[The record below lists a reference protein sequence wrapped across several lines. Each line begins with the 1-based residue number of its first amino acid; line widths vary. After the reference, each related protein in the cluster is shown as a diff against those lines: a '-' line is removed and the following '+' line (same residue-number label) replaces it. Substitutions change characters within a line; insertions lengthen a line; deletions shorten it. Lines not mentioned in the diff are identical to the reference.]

1 MKKILLIL
9 LFAISLNGFSQN
21 IAVLRAIEISRQ
33 QKAPAN
39 LYTLA
44 NAANPDNEVDA
55 TTGVVVTANWTA
67 TSVSS
72 LPTPQNGTYCLV
84 WTHGG
89 PDNTLYNSGITLS
102 GIEIGETYE
111 VTFYVNRYVGGNF
124 TVGLNSTYGWGVSDL
139 VTVNSTFA
147 PTLNVWHEVIVSAT
161 ATSTTPRLS
170 ISSNSNADTGN
181 KLAVDNIVIRK
192 L

>member
-1 MKKILLIL
+1 MRKSIYILLIIPLFNFGQVPDL
-9 LFAISLNGFSQN
+9 LQLASW
-21 IAVLRAIEISRQ
+21 
-33 QKAPAN
+33 QKNNSN
-39 LYTLA
+39 LYLIDNSARPT
-44 NAANPDNEVDA
+44 PDEVDA

-67 TSVSS
+67 SSVSS
-72 LPTPQNGTYCLV
+72 LPSPQNGTHCLV

-102 GIEIGETYE
+102 GIEIGQTYE
-111 VTFYVNRYVGGNF
+111 VIFYVNRYVGGNF
-124 TVGLNSTYGWGVSDL
+124 TVGLNSTYGWSVSDL

-147 PTLNVWHEVIVSAT
+147 PTLNVWHEVVVT
-161 ATSTTPRLS
+161 GEATSTTPRLH